1 MAREGW
7 KCLEIA
13 FSLPTGKE
21 IKGGSNWPARNFWS
35 HPEKLAASGLDAEL
49 RPESSAIIGA
59 GRGVGGASADR
70 PSPTPS
76 LPPSP
81 RRPGGCSRPRLAGGA
96 GSLRGVVG
104 VRRAVS
110 VFRLPPLLGAEWV
123 FPGLGLARRVPAA
136 APSYKNK
143 AIVRLNSWVLN

>member
-13 FSLPTGKE
+13 FSLPTGKQ

-81 RRPGGCSRPRLAGGA
+81 RRPRGCSRAETGRRGWQPPGRRRCAPGGFGFQTPSSA
-96 GSLRGVVG
+96 LSRVG
-104 VRRAVS
+104 VPWTGTRRAGC
-110 VFRLPPLLGAEWV
+110 LLPLLPIKTKSSCA
-123 FPGLGLARRVPAA
+123 
-136 APSYKNK
+136 
-143 AIVRLNSWVLN
+143 

>member
-1 MAREGW
+1 MAGEGW

-13 FSLPTGKE
+13 SLLPTGKE

-35 HPEKLAASGLDAEL
+35 HPEKLAANGLDAEL

-59 GRGVGGASADR
+59 GRGGGGASAGR
-70 PSPTPS
+70 PSPTAPS
-76 LPPSP
+76 SFL
-81 RRPGGCSRPRLAGGA
+81 RRPAGPAGVPERRLAGGA

-104 VRRAVS
+104 VRWAGFGFQTPS
-110 VFRLPPLLGAEWV
+110 VCLEPSGCS
-123 FPGLGLARRVPAA
+123 LAWDSAREVPAT

-143 AIVRLNSWVLN
+143 VIVSL